1 MVINKRICNVNFAL
15 IKSTAK
21 YEEKNYVTV
30 ELTIIKSEAAV
41 KASGIATDVILSY
54 GPFK

>member
-21 YEEKNYVTV
+21 YEKKNHVTI